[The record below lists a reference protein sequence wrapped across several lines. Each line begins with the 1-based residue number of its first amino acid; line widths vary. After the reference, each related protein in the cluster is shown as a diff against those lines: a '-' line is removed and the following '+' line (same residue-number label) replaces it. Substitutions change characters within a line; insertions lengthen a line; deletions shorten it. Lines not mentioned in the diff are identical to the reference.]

1 MIEVRPA
8 ESPDFPAVASL
19 VQEMHALHALA
30 LPYVFQPP
38 TATVAT
44 AADLER
50 LASRRGH
57 LLLVAVR
64 AGVAAGYAHAEVQVE
79 PESLYKRAST
89 VLHVH
94 ALGVTEAQRGCGV
107 GHALLE
113 AVRGAAAARGIER
126 VSLEVYAF
134 NTAARAFYARQGFV
148 TLRERFVAATER
160 PTSAGERAP

>member
-1 MIEVRPA
+1 MIEVRLA
-8 ESPDFPAVASL
+8 ESRDFPAVASL
-19 VQEMHALHALA
+19 VQEVHALHALA
-30 LPYVFQPP
+30 LPDVFQPP
-38 TATVAT
+38 TTTVAT

-50 LASRRGH
+50 LASRPGH

-64 AGVAAGYAHAEVQVE
+64 AGVAVGYAHAEVQEE
-79 PESLYKRAST
+79 PESAYKRGST

-94 ALGVTEAQRGCGV
+94 AMGVTEAKRGRGV
-107 GHALLE
+107 GRALLD

-148 TLRERFVAATER
+148 TLRERLVVPTGR
-160 PTSAGERAP
+160 PTSAGERAS